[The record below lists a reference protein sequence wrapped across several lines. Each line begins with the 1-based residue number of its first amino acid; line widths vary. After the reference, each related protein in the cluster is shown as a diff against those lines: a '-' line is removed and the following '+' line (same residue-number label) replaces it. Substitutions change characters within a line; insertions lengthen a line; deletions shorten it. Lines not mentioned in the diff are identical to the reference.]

1 LKKNRT
7 KNIEMRILVIR
18 FSAMGDVALTTP
30 AISGIKMSYPDA
42 KIVMLTRPAFKS
54 FFADTELFLPDLK
67 GRHKGFL
74 GIIRIFIDLRK
85 TGKFDHVID
94 LHNVIRSRILGLLF
108 RFTSATVTVIDK
120 GRDEKRRLIKGLEK
134 NQLKHSV
141 ERYLETFERAGFSVK
156 TTDAPWIRPAEN
168 ALGQLSELF
177 ENEKT
182 INIGVAP
189 FAKHPLKTWPIKYME
204 KLLEL
209 ISNGRNVKFWFFGGK
224 EDEAELETLVIKLG
238 NAYCFAGKYPLDVEL
253 AAISKLDF
261 MIAMD
266 SSNMHLAAL
275 VSTKVVSIW
284 CATDPLAGFGAWHQP
299 ESYSIRISTEE
310 LTCRPCTI
318 FGKGSCRRGDFA
330 CMEMLTPEIVY
341 NRIVKSGLL

>member
-1 LKKNRT
+1 
-7 KNIEMRILVIR
+7 MRILVIR
-18 FSAMGDVALTTP
+18 LSAMGDVALTAP
-30 AISGIKMSYPDA
+30 AISGMKALYPDA
-42 KIVMLTRPAFKS
+42 EIVILTQPLFKS
-54 FFADTELFLPDLK
+54 FFTDTELFLPDLK

-74 GIIRIFIDLRK
+74 GIIRIFIELRK

-108 RFTSATVTVIDK
+108 WFTGATVTVIDK

-134 NQLKHSV
+134 KQLKHSV
-141 ERYLETFERAGFSVK
+141 ERYLETFERAGFGVS
-156 TTDAPWIRPAEN
+156 TTDSPWIRPSESAF
-168 ALGQLSELF
+168 AQLSELF

-189 FAKHPLKTWPIKYME
+189 FAKHPLKTWSIKYTE

-209 ISNGRNVKFWFFGGK
+209 ISNERNVKFWLFGGK
-224 EDEAELETLVIKLG
+224 EDEAELEVLAVKLG
-238 NAYCFAGKYPLDVEL
+238 NAYCFAGKHTLDVEL

-275 VSTKVVSIW
+275 VSTKVISIW
-284 CATDPLAGFGAWHQP
+284 CATDPLAGFGAWRQP
-299 ESYSIRISTEE
+299 ENYSIRISTEE
-310 LTCRPCTI
+310 LTCRPCTV

-341 NRIVKSGLL
+341 DRIIKSGFL